1 MKHARK
7 LTSLLLALV
16 MVFALA
22 VTVAAEETTEPTK
35 GSITVE
41 NPKSG
46 TTYTAYKIFDVVY
59 EVPTTTEHYSYTIEG
74 GSDWYGTVD
83 SYSKRTNSGLNLTKV
98 GDTTSNTYVVTTT
111 GDFSPAAFADA
122 LKNALDAGSVTDTGK
137 QLATSGT
144 SASVNNLDLGYYFVT
159 STSGALCNLTT
170 TNPEVTI
177 YDKNNVPF
185 EKTKTVDNNDFKVG
199 DTVTFNIT
207 GKVPDYTGFK
217 TYTYLITDT
226 MSKGLTFNESSVQV
240 KVGDAVQTASDTT
253 YTLAKGNATDDYTF
267 KVTIYVK
274 NYAVGLPIEVTYT
287 ATLNENAVAKISTN
301 KAELTYS
308 NDPTDESQTGKIP
321 SEEVKVYSSKIA
333 IEKVE
338 KLPAGATTTP
348 KKLKGA
354 KFVLYKNVTEAG
366 VDVPKYYKYDKTTQA
381 VTWVEQ
387 VVNATTVTTG
397 DNGEASFDGLANGT
411 YYLVETKAPA
421 GYNQLTGPVEV
432 PVNGGTTETAL
443 TVTERVENQAGAVL
457 PSTGGMGT
465 TIFYV
470 LGFVLVV
477 GAGVL
482 LVTKKRMSQSEI

>member
-22 VTVAAEETTEPTK
+22 VTVAAEGTTETIK

-41 NPKSG
+41 NPIEG
-46 TTYTAYKIFDVVY
+46 QNYTAYKIFDVVY
-59 EVPTTTEHYSYTIEG
+59 DDADPRHYSYTIKDNSEWFSTVQSYANGLTLTQVEG
-74 GSDWYGTVD
+74 
-83 SYSKRTNSGLNLTKV
+83 TNTF
-98 GDTTSNTYVVTTT
+98 VVTTT

-122 LKNALDAGSVTDTGK
+122 LKKALDNNPTAFAGKELTK
-137 QLATSGT
+137 SGT
-144 SASVNNLDLGYYFVT
+144 PAKATVTVDELGYYFVT
-159 STSGALCNLTT
+159 STNGALCNLTT

-226 MSKGLTFNESSVQV
+226 MSKGLTFNATSVQV
-240 KVGDAVQTASDTT
+240 KVGDDVLTAGNTT
-253 YTLAKGNATDDYTF
+253 YTLATGGAADNYTF

-308 NDPTDESQTGKIP
+308 NDPTNDSQTGKIP
-321 SEEVKVYSSKIA
+321 SKEVEVYSSKIA

-338 KLPAGATTTP
+338 KLAEGATETP
-348 KKLKGA
+348 KKLEGA
-354 KFVLYKNVTEAG
+354 KFVLYKEDTTG
-366 VDVPKYYKYDKTTQA
+366 GTTTTKYYKKWADTDTAKA
-381 VTWVEQ
+381 VTWVDKITD
-387 VVNATTVTTG
+387 ATEVTTDKDG
-397 DNGEASFDGLANGT
+397 KASFDGLANGT
-411 YYLVETKAPA
+411 YHLVETKAPA
-421 GYNQLTGPVEV
+421 GYNQLTAPVTIT
-432 PVNGGTTETAL
+432 VNGGTTETAL
-443 TVTERVENQAGAVL
+443 TVTERVENQAGTLL

-482 LVTKKRMSQSEI
+482 LVTKKRMSQGEV

>member
-22 VTVAAEETTEPTK
+22 VTVAAEGDTATTTTGK
-35 GSITVE
+35 ITVD
-41 NPKSG
+41 NPIEG
-46 TTYTAYKIFDVVY
+46 QNYTAYKIFDVVY
-59 EVPTTTEHYSYTIEG
+59 DADKKNYSYTIKDTSE
-74 GSDWYGTVD
+74 WYNTV
-83 SYSKRTNSGLNLTKV
+83 SAYTTGLTLNKV

-111 GDFSPAAFADA
+111 DAFSPAAFADA
-122 LKNALDAGSVTDTGK
+122 LKKALDADST
-137 QLATSGT
+137 AFNGT
-144 SASVNNLDLGYYFVT
+144 SLTRNGTQATATVNELGYYFVT
-159 STSGALCNLTT
+159 STNGALCNLTT

-185 EKTKTVDNNDFKVG
+185 EKKKTVEKNDFKVG

-207 GKVPDYTGFK
+207 GKVPDHTGFK

-226 MSKGLTFNESSVQV
+226 MSKGLTFDENSVQV
-240 KVGDAVQTASDTT
+240 KVGDDVLTAGNTT
-253 YTLAKGNATDDYTF
+253 YTLATGGAADNYTF

-274 NYAVGLPIEVTYT
+274 NYAVGLPIEVAYT
-287 ATLNENAVAKISTN
+287 ATINENAVAKISTN
-301 KAELTYS
+301 KAELIYS

-338 KLPAGATTTP
+338 KLADGATATP
-348 KKLKGA
+348 KKLDGA
-354 KFVLYKNVTEAG
+354 EFVLYKEEKTAGAKEAT
-366 VDVPKYYKYDKTTQA
+366 KLYYKWNDTAKKVEWVPNKDQA
-381 VTWVEQ
+381 
-387 VVNATTVTTG
+387 TVKETG
-397 DNGEASFDGLANGT
+397 KDGNPGAASFDGLANGT

-470 LGFVLVV
+470 LGAVLVV

-482 LVTKKRMSQSEI
+482 LVTKKRMSQSDI

>member
-22 VTVAAEETTEPTK
+22 VTVAAEGP
-35 GSITVE
+35 GSITVV
-41 NPKSG
+41 NPKSE
-46 TTYTAYKIFDVVY
+46 TTYTAYKIFDVTY
-59 EVPTTTEHYSYTIEG
+59 DGDNYAYTIG
-74 GSDWYGTVD
+74 VDGTNPWLLNVRYYAQWPEHGLEEHTVHTAAGD
-83 SYSKRTNSGLNLTKV
+83 SLFYTTNDK
-98 GDTTSNTYVVTTT
+98 
-111 GDFSPAAFADA
+111 FSPADFAAF
-122 LKNALDAGSVTDTGK
+122 LKGKLDEAPTAYKGSKLTK
-137 QLATSGT
+137 QGDV
-144 SASVNNLDLGYYFVT
+144 ASVSGLDLGYYFVT
-159 STSGALCNLTT
+159 SDSGALCNLTT
-170 TNPEVTI
+170 TDPTATI
-177 YDKNNVPF
+177 HDKTDIPF
-185 EKTKTVDNNDFKVG
+185 EKKADKTNDDVGKTV
-199 DTVTFNIT
+199 TYTIT
-207 GKVPDYTGFK
+207 GKVPDYTGFD
-217 TYTYLITDT
+217 TYTYEITDK
-226 MSKGLTFNESSVQV
+226 MSSGLTFNESSVQV
-240 KVGDAVQTASDTT
+240 KVGDAVQTASGTT

-274 NYAVGLPIEVTYT
+274 NYAVGLPIEVKYT
-287 ATLNENAVAKISTN
+287 ATINENAVAKISTN
-301 KAELTYS
+301 KAELIYS
-308 NDPTDESQTGKIP
+308 NDPTDKNKTGKIP
-321 SEEVKVYSSKIA
+321 SEDVDVYTSKIA

-338 KLPAGATTTP
+338 KLAAGATTTP

-354 KFVLYKNVTEAG
+354 EFVLYKNVTEAG
-366 VDVPKYYKYDKTTQA
+366 VDVPRYYKYDKTTQA

-397 DNGEASFDGLANGT
+397 DNGEASFDGLANGI

-421 GYNQLTGPVEV
+421 GYNQLTEAVPVN
-432 PVNGGTTETAL
+432 VNGGTIETAL

-482 LVTKKRMSQSEI
+482 LVTKKRMSQGEV

>member
-22 VTVAAEETTEPTK
+22 VTVAADDPIK
-35 GSITVE
+35 GSITVD
-41 NPKSG
+41 NPVADK
-46 TTYTAYKIFDVVY
+46 TYTAYKIFDVTY
-59 EVPTTTEHYSYTIEG
+59 AGDNYSYTIEG
-74 GSDWYGTVD
+74 GDSKSPWYDTVSACATANGLTLTQVEGT
-83 SYSKRTNSGLNLTKV
+83 
-98 GDTTSNTYVVTTT
+98 NTYVVTF
-111 GDFSPAAFADA
+111 DKDKFSAPKFAEA
-122 LKNALDAGSVTDTGK
+122 LKKALTDGSVTDTGNPLI
-137 QLATSGT
+137 QSGT
-144 SASVNNLDLGYYFVT
+144 TVSVTGLTLGYYFVK
-159 STSGALCNLTT
+159 SSDNDALCNLTT
-170 TNPEVTI
+170 TAPNANI
-177 YDKNNVPF
+177 HDKTYVPF

-199 DTVTFNIT
+199 DTVIFNIT

-226 MSKGLTFNESSVQV
+226 MSKGLTFNETSVQV
-240 KVGDAVQTASDTT
+240 KVGDDVLTAGNTT
-253 YTLAKGNATDDYTF
+253 YTLATGGAADNYTF

-308 NDPTDESQTGKIP
+308 NDPTNDSQTGKIP
-321 SEEVKVYSSKIA
+321 SEDVDVYTSKIA

-338 KLPAGATTTP
+338 KLAAGATTTP

-354 KFVLYKNVTEAG
+354 EFVLYKNVTEAG
-366 VDVPKYYKYDKTTQA
+366 VDVPRYYKYDKTTQA

-397 DNGEASFDGLANGT
+397 DNGEASFDGLANGI

-421 GYNQLTGPVEV
+421 GYNQLTEAVPVN
-432 PVNGGTTETAL
+432 VNGGTIETAL

-465 TIFYV
+465 TVFYV
-470 LGFVLVV
+470 LGAVLVV

-482 LVTKKRMSQSEI
+482 LVTKKRMSQGEV